1 MGIRAIRLAV
11 TGPNKTIAD
20 IDFSQHSNLILGP
33 SDTGKSYVVGCLKYA
48 LGSDTKPKQIKL
60 ASGYDQ
66 VSFQFATSSGE
77 PYTAFRSLAGGGSM
91 FYKGCHDLPP
101 PENQAF
107 KEGDVNS
114 FILNLMGLG
123 KTQIVRA
130 EGKKGKIT
138 AGDLRHYSLFT
149 ESDTLSD
156 KGFLGEQVIHKTRHN
171 SAFYLMM
178 TGVDD
183 SAIVVGTNNDDL
195 IREKGKLMGLDEA
208 IDSLKAELPE
218 EFKEIDYRVMVEK
231 IDKQITAYQ
240 NLLREHSAE
249 LNTLTSKMSS
259 IGRDLL
265 RFDGMRSSSLET
277 IERFRL
283 LDCKYLSDMER
294 LELIRTAA
302 SVFDAFTP
310 QPCALCN
317 TPVLQQ
323 AKATDE
329 QLPSAEQMAISANAE
344 YQKIEA
350 LRHGL
355 TDATK
360 DVEIEL
366 LFVEESI
373 KNLKAEQAS
382 LAARH
387 AEIVKD
393 HKSPISTELT
403 TLTKLH
409 SEYISF
415 LKTHEKLQQFEDKR
429 KSIEPNTKRTKT
441 KIVRNAL
448 DEITGIVSRVEQL
461 LGLWGLDEARKVS
474 FDETTCDLYLLES
487 PRTSYGK
494 GKRAI
499 FLTAYSVAVMEHALQ
514 INSPHLGFVA
524 IDSPV
529 LTYRDPK
536 HGKLSEDTI
545 ELTVAD
551 KFYDWM
557 AGWRGPGQLIVL
569 ENEEPTADVLSLIPH
584 TLFVGPHSEG
594 RRGFYP

>member
-11 TGPNKTIAD
+11 TGPNKPIAD

-66 VSFQFATSSGE
+66 VSFQFATLSGE
-77 PYTAFRSLAGGGSM
+77 PYTAFRSLAGGGSL

-101 PENQAF
+101 PENQALN
-107 KEGDVNS
+107 GHDVNT
-114 FILNLMGLG
+114 FVLNMLCLG
-123 KTQIVRA
+123 KTQIVKA

-171 SAFYLMM
+171 SAFYLIM

-183 SAIVVGTNNDDL
+183 SAIVVGSNNDDL

-208 IDSLKAELPE
+208 INSLKAELPE
-218 EFKEIDYRVMVEK
+218 EFKEIDYRLMVEK
-231 IDKQITAYQ
+231 IDNQITANQ

-249 LNTLTSKMSS
+249 LNILNSKLSS
-259 IGRDLL
+259 IAMELL
-265 RFDGMRSSSLET
+265 RFDVMRSSALET
-277 IERFRL
+277 MERFRL
-283 LDCKYLSDMER
+283 LDCKYLSDLER

-323 AKATDE
+323 SKTSDE

-355 TDATK
+355 TAATK
-360 DVEIEL
+360 DIETELISVEAN
-366 LFVEESI
+366 I
-373 KNLKAEQAS
+373 KRLKTEQKS

-393 HKSPISTELT
+393 NKSPISHELT

-409 SEYISF
+409 SEYVTF

-429 KSIEPNTKRTKT
+429 KSIEPNTKKIKT
-441 KIVRNAL
+441 KIVRNAI
-448 DEITGIVSRVEQL
+448 EEVSSIVSRVEQL

-487 PRTSYGK
+487 PRISYGK

-545 ELTVAD
+545 EVTVAD
-551 KFYDWM
+551 KFFDWM

-569 ENEEPTADVLSLIPH
+569 ENEEPSNSVLDMIPH
-584 TLFVGPHSEG
+584 TLFVGPHSGG

>member
-11 TGPNKTIAD
+11 MGPNKPIAD
-20 IDFSQHSNLILGP
+20 IDFSQHSNLVLGP
-33 SDTGKSYVVGCLKYA
+33 SDTGKSYIVGCLRYA
-48 LGSDTKPKQIKL
+48 LGSKTLPKQIRQ
-60 ASGYDQ
+60 ASGYDRL
-66 VSFQFATSSGE
+66 SFQFTTTTGE
-77 PYTAFRSLAGGGSM
+77 PYTVIRSLAGGRSE
-91 FYKGCHDLPP
+91 FYNGHHDIISDIKALS
-101 PENQAF
+101 
-107 KEGDVNS
+107 GHDVNK
-114 FILNLMGLG
+114 FILHLLSLG
-123 KTQIVRA
+123 KMQIVNA

-138 AGDLRHYSLFT
+138 AGDLRHYSLYT

-156 KGFLGEQVIHKTRHN
+156 GEILGEVVHRTRHK
-171 SAFYLMM
+171 SAYYLMM

-183 SAIVVGTNNDDL
+183 SAVVLGTNNDDL
-195 IREKGKLMGLDEA
+195 LREKGKLMGLDEA

-218 EFKEIDYRVMVEK
+218 EFKEIEYRVMVEK

-265 RFDGMRSSSLET
+265 RFDGMRSLSLET
-277 IERFRL
+277 MERFRL
-283 LDCKYLSDMER
+283 LDCKYLSDLER

-323 AKATDE
+323 AKATE

-355 TDATK
+355 TAATK
-360 DVEIEL
+360 DIETEL
-366 LFVEESI
+366 LSVNANI

-409 SEYISF
+409 SEYVSI

-429 KSIEPNTKRTKT
+429 KSIEPNTKKTKT
-441 KIVRNAL
+441 KITRNAIE
-448 DEITGIVSRVEQL
+448 EISSIVSRVQEL
-461 LGLWGLDEARKVS
+461 LGLWGLDEARQVS
-474 FDETTCDLYLLES
+474 FDDTTCDLRLLES

-536 HGKLSEDTI
+536 HGTLCEDTI

-569 ENEEPTADVLSLIPH
+569 ENEEPTADVLKQIPH
-584 TLFVGPHSEG
+584 ILFVGPHSDG